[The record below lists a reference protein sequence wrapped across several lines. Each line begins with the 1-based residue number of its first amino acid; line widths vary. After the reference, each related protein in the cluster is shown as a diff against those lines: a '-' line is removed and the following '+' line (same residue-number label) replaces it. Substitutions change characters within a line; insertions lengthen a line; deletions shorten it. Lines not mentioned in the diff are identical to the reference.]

1 MNAFCCYVLGG
12 AWAPMIVGMISDRLG
27 GGGYG
32 LKIGL
37 LIATTG
43 GFIGSLF
50 YWITSRSY
58 AADLKKVEE

>member
-1 MNAFCCYVLGG
+1 MG
-12 AWAPMIVGMISDRLG
+12 AHDCRDDIGPLRRRR
-27 GGGYG
+27 YG

-50 YWITSRSY
+50 YWISSRSY